1 MIFIS
6 DPNYFGLLIFNST
19 KWVEKL
25 RILQNIAEGLAYIHE
40 NGLIHRDFHCGNIL
54 KEENY
59 ALITDLGLCRPA
71 NVKPSQNE
79 CKELYGVLPY
89 VAPEVLRGKEYTQ
102 ESDIYGFG
110 IIAYEICTGLP
121 PYHDIVHDKFL
132 AISICQG
139 LRPKSNYKI
148 PQLILNIIK
157 QCWDADP
164 LKRPKADE
172 LQELLYNLC
181 YESQTTE
188 IKKQIE
194 EADKI
199 NEKLIS
205 SSSLYTGPTLSYT
218 TNPQAVYTSRLLDF
232 KNLPKPKNS
241 IDNKDDD
248 DSFGEYSES
257 IEAIDFTKLNL
268 VNRLWCRLA
277 IPLLWENP
285 FSITTGNY
293 NFIEVYLYNLNDYLK
308 TKINN
313 YQIINNLLPSNTL
326 FNYPSFIKYLNMCN
340 ITLSIERWLEA
351 NNKTSNSAVS
361 KFKRLININLNLS
374 IVNNHCKSMLIK
386 NRISQ
391 IINLHQNLKRIL
403 FGNNTN
409 LSLYQSLLL
418 SKEFNCSN
426 TLNTIIFYYI
436 NFKDIN
442 NLVKVFDNLNVL
454 ESVHIIYCNSLGS
467 FIQQITNLTKPLKL
481 KSLFMLMAL
490 QIDLLQSLLQKYGN
504 YLENFKCG
512 SYGFVQQ
519 RHLELIMKYCKNIKF
534 LDLCGIKRHI
544 TSLIF
549 DLIENIKQNLNY
561 LSINVGYCQNEL
573 ILRNLGLILPSKLE
587 YLSLALRM
595 INTNNFEVF
604 LKDSQDNFFKKLLI
618 NNLMRGYS
626 DDIDIL
632 PYIKEYIMKK
642 ERVQYLT
649 IKNTLYNRADVD
661 LSNFK
666 DEVNEFKLHNIK
678 VLKYDNLSTDIY
690 RFVNEID

>member
-1 MIFIS
+1 MSCSKIFS
-6 DPNYFGLLIFNST
+6 GDLPELIYEIIKNF
-19 KWVEKL
+19 
-25 RILQNIAEGLAYIHE
+25 
-40 NGLIHRDFHCGNIL
+40 
-54 KEENY
+54 
-59 ALITDLGLCRPA
+59 
-71 NVKPSQNE
+71 QNE
-79 CKELYGVLPY
+79 Y
-89 VAPEVLRGKEYTQ
+89 
-102 ESDIYGFG
+102 S
-110 IIAYEICTGLP
+110 
-121 PYHDIVHDKFL
+121 
-132 AISICQG
+132 
-139 LRPKSNYKI
+139 
-148 PQLILNIIK
+148 
-157 QCWDADP
+157 
-164 LKRPKADE
+164 
-172 LQELLYNLC
+172 
-181 YESQTTE
+181 
-188 IKKQIE
+188 
-194 EADKI
+194 
-199 NEKLIS
+199 
-205 SSSLYTGPTLSYT
+205 TLHSC
-218 TNPQAVYTSRLLDF
+218 V
-232 KNLPKPKNS
+232 
-241 IDNKDDD
+241 
-248 DSFGEYSES
+248 
-257 IEAIDFTKLNL
+257 L

-361 KFKRLININLNLS
+361 EFKRLINMSLVKLFIENEVNLHTFKIEINNIHYYDTIYDILEIILQNFNFIHNIRNLNLS

-426 TLNTIIFYYI
+426 TLNTIIFYYV

-442 NLVKVFDNLNVL
+442 NLVKVFENLNVL

-534 LDLCGIKRHI
+534 LDLCGIERHI

-549 DLIENIKQNLNY
+549 DLIENINQNLNY

-595 INTNNFEVF
+595 INTNDFEVF
-604 LKDSQDNFFKKLLI
+604 LKDSQDTFFKKLLI
-618 NNLMRGYS
+618 NNLIGRYS

-642 ERVQYLT
+642 KRVQYLA
-649 IKNTLYNRADVD
+649 IKNTLYNRVDVD